1 MRFTSLLP
9 LFAALLISGCGEKAA
24 NDFAIK
30 EASEEAVDFDALKR
44 RRDGLRYQVNE
55 SEPYSGWAKRMYFD
69 SEQIADL
76 VSFKDGKL
84 NGLATQWYRN
94 GQKKSETTYQD
105 GESVSQRSWP
115 SNGRESH

>member
-1 MRFTSLLP
+1 
-9 LFAALLISGCGEKAA
+9 
-24 NDFAIK
+24 
-30 EASEEAVDFDALKR
+30 
-44 RRDGLRYQVNE
+44 
-55 SEPYSGWAKRMYFD
+55 MYFD